1 MAAVNAWA
9 AAGCTP
15 DAPEEIEAA
24 EELAAAVSAFDIE
37 AARLA
42 NNRMSCRE
50 ELACFRDTFC
60 LLVTIT
66 LIAAILF
73 ILNDAGEVRGLP
85 HMPIPSAYE
94 CLPPAPHPSHPPT
107 HPTRHPRSAY
117 LHLSSCTARGVTLT
131 FNAAYLSCPYLA
143 RAAAQNHNTWMWP
156 ALLGFVGC
164 ATFIVCCCCL
174 AASYSDNSSTSRAE
188 PRGPVRV

>member
-1 MAAVNAWA
+1 VPEIDLALESEMRERIGFRQLAVHAAAAEHASLTEESAAVAAVNAWA

-24 EELAAAVSAFDIE
+24 EELAAAVSAFDID

-66 LIAAILF
+66 LIAATLF

-94 CLPPAPHPSHPPT
+94 CLPPAPHPPHPPT

-131 FNAAYLSCPYLA
+131 FNAAYLSCP
-143 RAAAQNHNTWMWP
+143 RR
-156 ALLGFVGC
+156 
-164 ATFIVCCCCL
+164 
-174 AASYSDNSSTSRAE
+174 RAE
-188 PRGPVRV
+188 S